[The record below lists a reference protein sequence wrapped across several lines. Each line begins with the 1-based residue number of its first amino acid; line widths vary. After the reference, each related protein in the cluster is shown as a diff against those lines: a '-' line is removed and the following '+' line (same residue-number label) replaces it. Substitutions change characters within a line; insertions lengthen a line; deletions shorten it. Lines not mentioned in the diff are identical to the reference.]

1 MKTKLIVLN
10 YAVHALCAGFA
21 LLQFSVAADISAAAF
36 ILCAAFI
43 AFLTITSSAVFTLKK
58 VKNYCN
64 ELYTCL
70 PTKVI
75 WSWIFSEVLEQVWP

>member
-10 YAVHALCAGFA
+10 YAVHALCTVFA

-43 AFLTITSSAVFTLKK
+43 AFLTITSSAGFTLKK
-58 VKNYCN
+58 VKNYPIVYK
-64 ELYTCL
+64 LY
-70 PTKVI
+70 
-75 WSWIFSEVLEQVWP
+75 Q